1 MLSLAEFGQWFRNW
15 SNGSGEHQNK
25 KNLDKN
31 DGLTDRQ
38 TDNGHQAIRK
48 AQLSI

>member
-1 MLSLAEFGQWFRNW
+1 MLSLAEFGQMVQKL

-25 KNLDKN
+25 KNFDKN